1 MDGTTCIDAVK
12 QADIIIAATNSP
24 RTLITAEHLKPGA
37 IVIDAAQPKNVS
49 EQVPH
54 KRPDVLVIESA
65 IVSTPRVECNFD
77 LGLGTGETLGCLS
90 ELMILTAIGWQ
101 GDYSLGK
108 ADPNQ
113 AAEMIKIGR
122 ELGFR
127 LANFRNSEGYITE
140 KDLTRVAR
148 ARRAESVCV

>member
-1 MDGTTCIDAVK
+1 
-12 QADIIIAATNSP
+12 
-24 RTLITAEHLKPGA
+24 
-37 IVIDAAQPKNVS
+37 
-49 EQVPH
+49 
-54 KRPDVLVIESA
+54 
-65 IVSTPRVECNFD
+65 VECNFD
-77 LGLGTGETLGCLS
+77 LGLGTGETFGCMS
-90 ELMILTAIGWQ
+90 ESMILTAIGWQ

-108 ADPNQ
+108 ADPQQ
-113 AAEMIKIGR
+113 ANEMIMIGR